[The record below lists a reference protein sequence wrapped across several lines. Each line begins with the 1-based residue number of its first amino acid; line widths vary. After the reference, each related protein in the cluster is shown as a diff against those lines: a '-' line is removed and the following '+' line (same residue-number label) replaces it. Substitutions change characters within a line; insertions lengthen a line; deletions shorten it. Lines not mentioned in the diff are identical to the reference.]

1 MNLSENFTLAELTS
15 SDYAERHGINNVPTD
30 PEVLENL
37 HILANGLERVRAA
50 LDGRA
55 IFVNSG
61 YRSPKLNTAIGG
73 SKNSAHMKGLAAD
86 IRVAGLTP
94 REACV
99 ILSSKMEDLAIHQLI
114 FEGTWS
120 HVAFADVDESPR
132 HEVLTAVFKPGQPT
146 KYVTGVA

>member
-1 MNLSENFTLAELTS
+1 MNLSAHFTLAELTS
-15 SDYAERHGINNVPTD
+15 SDYAERHGISNTPTD

-37 HILANGLERVRAA
+37 QILASGLERIREV
-50 LDGRA
+50 LEGRA

-86 IRVAGLTP
+86 IRVAGMTP
-94 REACV
+94 REVCLV
-99 ILSSKMEDLAIHQLI
+99 LSNRMDELALDQII

-120 HVAFADVDESPR
+120 HLGFADVDQTPR

-146 KYVTGVA
+146 KYVMGVA